1 MLTLPIKKKWFDM
14 IASGEK
20 LEEYRAITPYYT
32 TRFENELKR
41 TFENGGRFLVCLR
54 NGYGFGLPE
63 VIARVKLDTGEGRA
77 EWGAVPGVK
86 YYRLHIIEIIVRP

>member
-32 TRFENELKR
+32 TRFENELQR
-41 TFENGGRFLVCLR
+41 TLESDGQFLICLR

-63 VIARVKLDTGEGRA
+63 VIARVKIDTGEGRA

-86 YYRLHIIEIIVRP
+86 YYRLHIIEILVRP